1 MYNRMSDTNDGEKP
15 VLTEPQQPPE
25 YTSQPL
31 TGHPPQ
37 QPQEGYPPPQPQGG
51 YPPQQPQQPQG
62 GYMPQYPHQ
71 PIYPTSH
78 QSSSTNTTVVIQ
90 QPQTQLVIQG
100 PRDWS
105 TGLCSCFDDCGVCK
119 YNTMIYY
126 YMCKY

>member
-51 YPPQQPQQPQG
+51 YPPQQPQG

-90 QPQTQLVIQG
+90 QPQAQLVVQG

-119 YNTMIYY
+119 YNTII
-126 YMCKY
+126 